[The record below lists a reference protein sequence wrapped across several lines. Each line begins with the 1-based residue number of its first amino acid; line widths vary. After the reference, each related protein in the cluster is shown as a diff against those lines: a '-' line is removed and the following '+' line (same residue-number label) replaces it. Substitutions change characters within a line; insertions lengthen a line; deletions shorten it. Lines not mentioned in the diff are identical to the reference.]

1 MPTFDFEKL
10 TLPVALA
17 IAVVFL
23 WRKLEQKDAM
33 VMQVVK
39 SLERFADVFEALA
52 QALERRRESK
62 RQTRESGEQ

>member
-23 WRKLEQKDAM
+23 WRKLESKDA
-33 VMQVVK
+33 QVVQL
-39 SLERFADVFEALA
+39 LERFADVFEALA

-62 RQTRESGEQ
+62 RQTRESREQ